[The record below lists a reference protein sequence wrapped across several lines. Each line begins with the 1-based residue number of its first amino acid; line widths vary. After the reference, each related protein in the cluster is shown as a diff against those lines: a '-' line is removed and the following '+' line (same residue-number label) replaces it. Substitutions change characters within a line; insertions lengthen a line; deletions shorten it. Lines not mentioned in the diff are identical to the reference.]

1 MIDIKERSLVE
12 LAESILK
19 DTREPV
25 DLYEL
30 FDLVLNKKGVSS
42 SVDSDVLN
50 KFYSDITTSAKFI
63 YMGNNTWDLK
73 RHQKIELWEKDGSH
87 YHEYKEVEDL
97 DMEARLEKQAEE
109 EKAHQEM
116 LERRKQETIERE
128 ARLQKEAEEQLETD
142 DTEPQVEV
150 TEDLVEDSIIFDEIE
165 EDDTKTEET
174 AGPSTEKDETDTE
187 YTEEDEEEYNKYMD
201 MYEDEYDK

>member
-1 MIDIKERSLVE
+1 MIDVKERSLVE

-19 DTREPV
+19 DKHEPV

-30 FDLVLNKKGVSS
+30 FDLVLNKKDVNSS
-42 SVDSDVLN
+42 IDSDVLN

-87 YHEYKEVEDL
+87 YHEYKEVEDP

-116 LERRKQETIERE
+116 LERRKQEAIDRE
-128 ARLQKEAEEQLETD
+128 ARLQKEAEEQLEAD
-142 DTEPQVEV
+142 ETEAQVEI

-165 EDDTKTEET
+165 DDTTTEE
-174 AGPSTEKDETDTE
+174 AVQPSTDKEETDTE

>member
-1 MIDIKERSLVE
+1 MIDVKERSLVE

-30 FDLVLNKKGVSS
+30 FDLVLNKKGVNST
-42 SVDSDVLN
+42 VDSDILN

-87 YHEYKEVEDL
+87 YHEYKEVEDS
-97 DMEARLEKQAEE
+97 DMEARLAKQAEE
-109 EKAHQEM
+109 EKAHQDM
-116 LERRKQETIERE
+116 LERRKQEAIDQE
-128 ARLQKEAEEQLETD
+128 ARLQKETEAQLEASD
-142 DTEPQVEV
+142 SEPQVEI

-165 EDDTKTEET
+165 EDTTTEET
-174 AGPSTEKDETDTE
+174 VEPSNEKDETDIE